1 MMQLVQNPVFMANP
15 SCLGDFL
22 HNLVKTQHGE
32 SPVPSPQDPGK
43 QPAENGSDS
52 GKRPLE
58 NANGLKSG
66 GDQNVEAYR
75 CFWSKFKRPAEGCP
89 TGPGEEGRVETT
101 PIGDG
106 SAAEVAVQPV
116 VAKSDEAVAPIAPA
130 ASESEIP
137 DPVGPAQPH
146 AKVEASPSSGDAT
159 GAEKDLEIMLSPGDG
174 DDKVSIADVRGD
186 GDDKVP
192 IEDVSKQLKFTPQAA
207 DVHAC
212 LQRKTTLDMAKT
224 MAPCDM
230 PGHTA
235 VVMDLAGVLQD
246 VWIPMTPEAA
256 VKAGL
261 TLSPSVRTVT
271 PTSSMVS
278 TASSKGAATASP
290 HAEAAL
296 DLKIDAAGNV
306 QVRPSASGE
315 PATAAPPVATPAS
328 VPAAPMVE
336 APTPGTSET
345 PTPETSHALVPAPA
359 GAVEHPPSERTST
372 ADDADA
378 QAKAAL
384 RNSYMRFH
392 RSVTSNL
399 TKQNIFSY
407 CNDRYL

>member
-1 MMQLVQNPVFMANP
+1 MQLVQNPVFMANP

-22 HNLVKTQHGE
+22 QNLVKTQHGE

-58 NANGLKSG
+58 NANDLKSG

-75 CFWSKFKRPAEGCP
+75 CFWSKFKRPAEGHS
-89 TGPGEEGRVETT
+89 TGSGEEGRVETT

-106 SAAEVAVQPV
+106 SAAKVAVQPA
-116 VAKSDEAVAPIAPA
+116 VAKSDEAVATIAPV
-130 ASESEIP
+130 ASESEISV
-137 DPVGPAQPH
+137 PVEPAQPH

-159 GAEKDLEIMLSPGDG
+159 GAEKDLENMLSPGDG
-174 DDKVSIADVRGD
+174 DDQVSIADVRGD

-192 IEDVSKQLKFTPQAA
+192 IVDESKQLKFTPQAA

-271 PTSSMVS
+271 PTSSVVS

-296 DLKIDAAGNV
+296 DLRIDAAGNV
-306 QVRPSASGE
+306 QVKPSASGG
-315 PATAAPPVATPAS
+315 PAAAAPPVAPSTS
-328 VPAAPMVE
+328 VPAAPTVE
-336 APTPGTSET
+336 A

-359 GAVEHPPSERTST
+359 GAVEHPPSEGTST

-399 TKQNIFSY
+399 AKQHIIYFLY
-407 CNDRYL
+407 K